1 MNQVPNVRLND
12 GVEIPQFGFGVF
24 QVPPDETAPTVRAAF
39 DAGYRHIDTAQM
51 YGNEE
56 GVGQALAESG
66 LSRDEVFLT
75 TKLNNDGHGY
85 DTAIRRLDESLKR
98 LGTDHV
104 DLYLIHWPRPREDRY
119 VDTWRGFEKA
129 AAEGKARAI
138 GVSNFTVANLERLAA
153 ETGTVPAVNQ
163 VELHPRFTQDELRAY
178 HAQHGIATEA
188 WSPIGQGQGL
198 LDDPLLGELAGKY
211 GKSRRPGR
219 AALARAAGQHRLPEV
234 DAPRAHE
241 GEHRRLRLRAGRRR
255 RRGDQ
260 RPERRRP
267 PRPGPRP
274 LRLIPARSR
283 PRVCGASRTLPR
295 ESDVRGASRTPPD
308 ACDGPAPG
316 LPP

>member
-1 MNQVPNVRLND
+1 MNQVPNVRLNN

-24 QVPPDETAPTVRAAF
+24 QVPPDETAATVRAAF

-129 AAEGKARAI
+129 AAEGKARSI

-153 ETGTVPAVNQ
+153 ETETVPAVNQ

-211 GKSRRPGR
+211 GKSP
-219 AALARAAGQHRLPEV
+219 AQV
-234 DAPRAHE
+234 V
-241 GEHRRLRLRAGRRR
+241 LRWHVQLGNIVF
-255 RRGDQ
+255 
-260 RPERRRP
+260 P
-267 PRPGPRP
+267 
-274 LRLIPARSR
+274 
-283 PRVCGASRTLPR
+283 
-295 ESDVRGASRTPPD
+295 
-308 ACDGPAPG
+308 
-316 LPP
+316 